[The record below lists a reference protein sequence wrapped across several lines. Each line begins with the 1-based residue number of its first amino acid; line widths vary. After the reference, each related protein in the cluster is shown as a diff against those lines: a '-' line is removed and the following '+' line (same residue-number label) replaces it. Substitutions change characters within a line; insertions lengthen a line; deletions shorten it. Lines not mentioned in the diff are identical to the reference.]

1 MMFASITNYPFLIKQ
16 SLQIV
21 DKVQLMKYFLTMLM
35 VRIILVAGFEFGI
48 WFIPWETISRSKRY
62 FYVIIRY
69 HVDFY
74 DGMILY

>member
-21 DKVQLMKYFLTMLM
+21 DKVHLMKYFFDN
-35 VRIILVAGFEFGI
+35 GNGKNYFGSWLNDI
-48 WFIPWETISRSKRY
+48 